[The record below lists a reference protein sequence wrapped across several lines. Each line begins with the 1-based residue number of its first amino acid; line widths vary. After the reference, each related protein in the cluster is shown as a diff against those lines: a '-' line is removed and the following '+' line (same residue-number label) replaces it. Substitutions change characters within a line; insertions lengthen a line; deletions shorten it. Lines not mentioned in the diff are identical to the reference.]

1 MFLIKLARYMFDNYL
16 NLQKKERRLRKKKE
30 GRLPRLKSLQHL
42 TEVRAAG
49 RQDKWVGSGE
59 RVIKSLGK
67 NIQTGFTWATDLQH
81 SEWHLLGLNY
91 PDVGKFQLLL
101 MKGRKKFTERD
112 FGQRQWMWDLDG
124 CWQRVRLW
132 STSARTFSCRA
143 KFSWCRSHL
152 KATVIM
158 EMFIQEFFAITLSRI
173 DYHSAHPFE
182 LQRRKITFWT
192 RRVKSFHTCTAPS
205 PPPARP
211 FSERN
216 IYCYFRHHRHC
227 QYLKSS
233 FNVLLL
239 AFWIFVPIGFRVEQ
253 VDSTSRYAVLAAA
266 GTTNSCYIAILSQQW
281 HGMVDWNW
289 PNKP

>member
-1 MFLIKLARYMFDNYL
+1 MSGLWGKGDQEPGKKYSDRIYLSDWPPAFRVTFAKLELPWSRKISTAIDEREQKVYRKRLWPTPVNVRFGWML
-16 NLQKKERRLRKKKE
+16 TASKIVIHLSKNLQ
-30 GRLPRLKSLQHL
+30 LQGKVFLVSFPPESNRHY
-42 TEVRAAG
+42 G
-49 RQDKWVGSGE
+49 NIYSG
-59 RVIKSLGK
+59 V
-67 NIQTGFTWATDLQH
+67 
-81 SEWHLLGLNY
+81 
-91 PDVGKFQLLL
+91 
-101 MKGRKKFTERD
+101 
-112 FGQRQWMWDLDG
+112 
-124 CWQRVRLW
+124 
-132 STSARTFSCRA
+132 
-143 KFSWCRSHL
+143 
-152 KATVIM
+152 
-158 EMFIQEFFAITLSRI
+158 FFAITLSRI

-239 AFWIFVPIGFRVEQ
+239 AFWIFVSIGFRVEQ

-289 PNKP
+289 HNKP